1 MTEKDSNTKNA
12 KKCYSYLKTGT
23 CRFGDKCKFAHGD
36 VSISENTE
44 VAGRSPE
51 GSRPPQRPPR
61 LEDDTLRGW
70 LRFIIKSGLAG
81 VRPLSEVE
89 LSNFCQTSFDLVSS
103 PGPER
108 REQVISRLA
117 TDGGLARIQEVIK
130 IEYNR
135 LSPQDGITLFQ
146 RTTLPLLQ
154 SLTHKLVISSL
165 VLESPRGTIFNF
177 IFGIGGRR
185 AVGFFG
191 SLVKILSQNDI
202 IKLANMD
209 LLVLS
214 ISSVSTALLQV
225 IDCNQIA
232 NIIEEFQTFTGSINT
247 LYDDLPQDYKESLLG
262 QTSKRNL
269 TSIHTRLDFGS
280 SIMPTTEFEHGAPL
294 MQPLAI
300 FETGVDWPGELSENG
315 PRHDNDHADIGR
327 IAVMPTADEIRSD
340 RPEYLP
346 TIDPTKIH
354 YEGVAGLLDRQF
366 RLLRE
371 DTIGQL
377 RDCVQSVLEQLN
389 SSGGNPQ
396 FERRTQHGARYLV
409 YQSVILSD
417 VVFEMKRGLQVV
429 AEFDQPLPVRTLG
442 FQSDRQ
448 RWWSETKQLQV
459 DSLLCLVDSVGKT
472 VFMSVC
478 QRNSTLEPSKDVS
491 KEPSSIPDEAS
502 IPSDAARNLETVA
515 QPLFRE
521 TTIEPVKD
529 LWTNQRR
536 CAITLQLIDLNEQG
550 TTEILGR
557 SQTGERPTQV
567 LVEFPGVLLP
577 SFRPTLEA
585 LKDMSR
591 QVSGNIPF
599 AHIIAPSTKDKEAN
613 VDTGVAPPAYSLQ
626 PGFRFDLQSITN
638 GKPLKLG
645 SREKF
650 DLDLL
655 ERCSTLDEAQCN
667 ALVNALSRELALIQ
681 GPPGTGK
688 SYVAIQLVK
697 VLLACR
703 EEAEMGPII
712 CV

>member
-1 MTEKDSNTKNA
+1 MA
-12 KKCYSYLKTGT
+12 
-23 CRFGDKCKFAHGD
+23 
-36 VSISENTE
+36 
-44 VAGRSPE
+44 
-51 GSRPPQRPPR
+51 
-61 LEDDTLRGW
+61 
-70 LRFIIKSGLAG
+70 
-81 VRPLSEVE
+81 
-89 LSNFCQTSFDLVSS
+89 
-103 PGPER
+103 
-108 REQVISRLA
+108 
-117 TDGGLARIQEVIK
+117 
-130 IEYNR
+130 
-135 LSPQDGITLFQ
+135 
-146 RTTLPLLQ
+146 
-154 SLTHKLVISSL
+154 
-165 VLESPRGTIFNF
+165 
-177 IFGIGGRR
+177 
-185 AVGFFG
+185 FFG
-191 SLVKILSQNDI
+191 SLVKILSQIDTI
-202 IKLANMD
+202 TLANMD

-232 NIIEEFQTFTGSINT
+232 NIIEEFKTFTSSIKA
-247 LYDDLPQDYKESLLG
+247 LYDQLPLEYKESLLG

-269 TSIHTRLDFGS
+269 TSILTRLDFGS
-280 SIMPTTEFEHGAPL
+280 SIKPASETEQGAAL

-315 PRHDNDHADIGR
+315 PRHDNDHADISK
-327 IAVMPTADEIRSD
+327 IAVMPTADEIRSN

-346 TIDPTKIH
+346 TTNPTKWH
-354 YEGVAGLLDRQF
+354 HEGIAGILDRQF

-389 SSGGNPQ
+389 VSGGNPR
-396 FERRTQHGARYLV
+396 FDRRTQHGARYLV

-429 AEFDQPLPVRTLG
+429 AEFDQPIPARTMG

-459 DSLLCLVDSVGKT
+459 DSLLCLVDSGGKT

-478 QRNSTLEPSKDVS
+478 QRNSTLESSKDVPT
-491 KEPSSIPDEAS
+491 EPSSVPDEAS
-502 IPSDAARNLETVA
+502 ISLDAARNLKTVA
-515 QPLFRE
+515 RPIFGE
-521 TTIEPVKD
+521 TQIEPVKD

-585 LKDMSR
+585 LKDMNCE
-591 QVSGNIPF
+591 VSGDIPF
-599 AHIIAPSTKDKEAN
+599 AHLIAPFTTNEERN
-613 VDTGVAPPAYSLQ
+613 VNTGVGPPPYSLQ
-626 PGFRFDLQSITN
+626 PEFRFDLQSITN
-638 GKPLKLG
+638 GKSLTLG

-650 DLDLL
+650 DLSSL

-703 EEAEMGPII
+703 EEAELGPII